1 MIRHCAIL
9 IEIAGT
15 SPAMT
20 PRVLLLLHISQ
31 TKSSQKIELGRPW
44 EDKRLQ
50 DEMAEDVERKFIDEL
65 NPSKRE
71 EVKQPSYP
79 RYPAAPPWIPHSN
92 TWDAPAVLIAAFQRL
107 NRAAVLATSGAAAPP
122 FPPPVAANAVTQ
134 QEQPDHPR
142 SHIWPSVQDP
152 PTEPAPPS
160 TVSLEGRITISAK
173 AHAGMTLHD
182 EMLRRIASL
191 EDGMARLAVTKPG
204 IGHNNPPDPVPF
216 GDDDR
221 RVVEIAIVVLSAQS
235 PKPETSP
242 VEAGEAAA
250 KLMTIGERLNA
261 YAIKHGDVLVSEAV
275 KSAGAEV
282 GKRLVQLPF
291 WLSLAGLLIAAAKA
305 AFAWIASLPSPH

>member
-1 MIRHCAIL
+1 MADDEAHHQVVQEIIRRQRSLTAPF
-9 IEIAGT
+9 G
-15 SPAMT
+15 SPAKPPVVET
-20 PRVLLLLHISQ
+20 NTHFV
-31 TKSSQKIELGRPW
+31 GR
-44 EDKRLQ
+44 
-50 DEMAEDVERKFIDEL
+50 FIPTQF
-65 NPSKRE
+65 N
-71 EVKQPSYP
+71 
-79 RYPAAPPWIPHSN
+79 
-92 TWDAPAVLIAAFQRL
+92 L
-107 NRAAVLATSGAAAPP
+107 NRALWQNPAVDQAATHVP
-122 FPPPVAANAVTQ
+122 TLTR

-142 SHIWPSVQDP
+142 SHISPGVPDP
-152 PTEPAPPS
+152 PTEPASPS
-160 TVSLEGRITISAK
+160 IVALEGRITISAK
-173 AHAGMTLHD
+173 AQAGITLHED
-182 EMLRRIASL
+182 MLRRIASL
-191 EDGMARLAVTKPG
+191 EDAVAQLGVTKPG
-204 IGHNNPPDPVPF
+204 IGHNNPPELIDPVPF

-275 KSAGAEV
+275 KSAGAEL